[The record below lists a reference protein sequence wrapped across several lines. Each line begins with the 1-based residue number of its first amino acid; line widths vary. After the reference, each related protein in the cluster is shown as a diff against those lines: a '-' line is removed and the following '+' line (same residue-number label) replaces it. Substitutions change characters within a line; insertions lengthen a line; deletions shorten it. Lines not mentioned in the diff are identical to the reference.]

1 MANYSSLAIGINR
14 YQFIQPLSYAQA
26 DAQAIWQFMVGE
38 ARIPPAQNLLLTDAS
53 AWIEDRATTP
63 TKENILNW
71 LKAGASEQP
80 LPWMWFFFSGYGVCW
95 EGADYLMP
103 IDGNPKDI
111 PGTGISVRSLFH
123 SLQQQ
128 RAERLLVLLDINR
141 SPGILAGD
149 SVGVE
154 TTELAKEMGIPVI
167 LSSQL
172 QQTSHESS
180 ELGHGMFAATLLE
193 ALRYYNQD
201 LTLDKLDGYLRDRL
215 PELCEHHWR
224 PPQVPLTL
232 VPSPELKRQLILP
245 GDRALLDW
253 ELVGTNGAAILATE
267 NVKVQSNGK
276 ASSAKIATSAP
287 ITRQPPPLVP
297 PNSTNSSPPPG
308 DTRMPAKAEEPNS
321 PRPIDYK
328 KWILVGGGLALLF
341 SFLGIVGQPL
351 LKTLQPASVENP
363 GEIETVNPTGETET
377 PAPVAQSPETAIPSP
392 IASPQPSAQQE
403 ATTPSPAASPVA
415 TNAAPA
421 GMAASTHI
429 QSVQASKFGRA
440 IADARKVPPDS
451 PNYKEAQRCI
461 NTWSLSILDI
471 ARGRAKQGNFSGAIA
486 AASLIGTDE
495 QEIYTLAQQK
505 IKTWN
510 QLEQKQQK
518 NGAII
523 AAARKLIQ
531 PTQASSYGKAI
542 QKLREVPL
550 GEPGHP
556 EAKKL
561 IENWGKQV
569 YLIAN
574 SRAARQEFQSAIAAA
589 QFVPSDTS
597 SHPKAKAAIARWQK
611 GER

>member
-38 ARIPPAQNLLLTDAS
+38 ARVPPAQNLLLTDAS

-103 IDGNPKDI
+103 IDGNPNDI

-128 RAERLLVLLDINR
+128 GAERLLVLLDINR

-149 SVGVE
+149 SVGAE
-154 TTELAKEMGIPVI
+154 TTELAEEMGISVI

-180 ELGHGMFAATLLE
+180 ELGHGMFAAALLE
-193 ALRYYNQD
+193 ALRYYNRD
-201 LTLDKLDGYLRDRL
+201 LTLDKLDVYLRDRL

-224 PPQVPLTL
+224 PPQNPLTI
-232 VPSPELKRQLILP
+232 VPSSELNRQLILP

-297 PNSTNSSPPPG
+297 PNSTNSSPPPDETG
-308 DTRMPAKAEEPNS
+308 MMPIQGEKSES
-321 PRPIDYK
+321 PPPIDYK
-328 KWILVGGGLALLF
+328 RWFLVGMGLFLLF
-341 SFLGIVGQPL
+341 ALAGVIS
-351 LKTLQPASVENP
+351 KTLEQGSVESP
-363 GEIETVNPTGETET
+363 GEIEAVSPTGEGEGT
-377 PAPVAQSPETAIPSP
+377 PSPVVQSPGTVPTP
-392 IASPQPSAQQE
+392 IASPQPSAQQG
-403 ATTPSPAASPVA
+403 TTTAPPVA
-415 TNAAPA
+415 TNIPPG

-451 PNYKEAQRCI
+451 PNYQEAQRCI

-471 ARGRAKQGNFSGAIA
+471 ARGRAKQGNFPGAIA

-505 IKTWN
+505 IQTWN
-510 QLEQKQQK
+510 QLKQKQQK
-518 NGAII
+518 NQATI

-531 PTQASSYGKAI
+531 PTQASSYGRAI
-542 QKLREVPL
+542 QKLREVPI

-561 IENWGKQV
+561 IENWSKQI

-574 SRAARQEFQSAIAAA
+574 SRAARKEFQSAIAAA
-589 QFVPSDTS
+589 KFVPGDVP
-597 SHPKAKAAIARWQK
+597 SHTKAKAAIARWQK